1 MPELPNYVHIY
12 SIIWVTWESFVGD
25 VMDRNYDA
33 ITFILTFM
41 SRRPGVANF
50 ADIISYLLKNI
61 TILFT
66 INITII
72 FIKTIF

>member
-33 ITFILTFM
+33 VTFIL
-41 SRRPGVANF
+41 
-50 ADIISYLLKNI
+50 KN
-61 TILFT
+61 LHFKKAWSSQFCLHH
-66 INITII
+66 II
-72 FIKTIF
+72 FVEKYHDHIHDQHHNPIY